1 MDDSGFFSIQVSM
14 KRSFVW
20 LMVVV
25 GGGGGGGGG
34 VFVSCGWGGGGG
46 GGGGLIFISFS
57 SGGSRGGAW
66 GPRLLPYFL
75 VKLRPKG
82 LKKFFGDQ
90 PPLSQGVDPA
100 LFGGLV
106 VIFQTIN
113 DWY

>member
-14 KRSFVW
+14 KRSFVG

-25 GGGGGGGGG
+25 GGEG
-34 VFVSCGWGGGGG
+34 VNIHLIQQGR
-46 GGGGLIFISFS
+46 GLE
-57 SGGSRGGAW
+57 GPGS
-66 GPRLLPYFL
+66 PPYFL

-82 LKKFFGDQ
+82 RKKCFGDR
-90 PPLSQGVDPA
+90 PPLSQGLEPA
-100 LFGGLV
+100 LFSGLV

>member
-1 MDDSGFFSIQVSM
+1 M

-25 GGGGGGGGG
+25 GGGGGQ
-34 VFVSCGWGGGGG
+34 GW
-46 GGGGLIFISFS
+46 GLIFITFS

-82 LKKFFGDQ
+82 LKKFFGDR

-100 LFGGLV
+100 LFGSLV

>member
-25 GGGGGGGGG
+25 GGGG
-34 VFVSCGWGGGGG
+34 WE
-46 GGGGLIFISFS
+46 LIFISFS

-66 GPRLLPYFL
+66 EPRLLPYFL

-82 LKKFFGDQ
+82 LKKFFGDR

>member
-1 MDDSGFFSIQVSM
+1 M

-25 GGGGGGGGG
+25 GGR
-34 VFVSCGWGGGGG
+34 GW
-46 GGGGLIFISFS
+46 GLIFVSFS

-106 VIFQTIN
+106 VIFQTIMTGTKEKSQFCFLIPL
-113 DWY
+113 

>member
-14 KRSFVW
+14 KRSFVG

-25 GGGGGGGGG
+25 
-34 VFVSCGWGGGGG
+34 VV
-46 GGGGLIFISFS
+46 GGGLIFISFS
-57 SGGSRGGAW
+57 SGGSRGGAL

-75 VKLRPKG
+75 AKLRPKL
-82 LKKFFGDQ
+82 LKKFFGDR
-90 PPLSQGVDPA
+90 PPLSQGVDLA

>member
-25 GGGGGGGGG
+25 
-34 VFVSCGWGGGGG
+34 VGGGG

-82 LKKFFGDQ
+82 LKKFFGDR
-90 PPLSQGVDPA
+90 PPLSQVVALA